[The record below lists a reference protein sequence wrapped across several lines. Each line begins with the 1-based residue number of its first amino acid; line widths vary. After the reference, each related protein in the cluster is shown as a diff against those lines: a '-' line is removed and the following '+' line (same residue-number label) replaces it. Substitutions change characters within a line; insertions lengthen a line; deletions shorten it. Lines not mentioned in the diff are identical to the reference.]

1 MALKPEST
9 GQEIVTGTE
18 NAMPSGPKLT
28 PLPATTAAPRLAAG
42 GISNTVIDGPVVRFA
57 GHAPGG
63 KAIVTALNS
72 PARPNVSVLLLFGAG
87 KVFFAKTFTA
97 PRLSNPWI
105 NSMENPVAEQLTIAE
120 KLLFVSA

>member
-1 MALKPEST
+1 MAT
-9 GQEIVTGTE
+9 GIE

-42 GISNTVIDGPVVRFA
+42 GISKTAIDGPAVTFA

-72 PARPNVSVLLLFGAG
+72 PSKPNVSVLLLFGTG
-87 KVFFAKTFTA
+87 KVFLAKTFTA
-97 PRLSNPWI
+97 PRLSNPSI
-105 NSMENPVAEQLTIAE
+105 NSKENPVAEQLTIPE
-120 KLLFVSA
+120 KLPIVSV